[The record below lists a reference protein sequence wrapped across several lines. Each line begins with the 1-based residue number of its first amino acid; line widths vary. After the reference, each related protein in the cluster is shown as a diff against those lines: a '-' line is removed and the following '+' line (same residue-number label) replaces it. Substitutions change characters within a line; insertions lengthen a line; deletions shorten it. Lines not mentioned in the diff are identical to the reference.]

1 MTPLRDSR
9 ERPGTPRW
17 PSRARYAFAAAV
29 ASGAALAAYA
39 WWEST
44 RTQVVHH
51 RVVVPDLPPGLDGL
65 RILHVSD
72 THFPANGA
80 SLERFAELIA
90 ELEYDIVFA
99 TGDYVET
106 AAGWDTAVEAFSL
119 LHAPL
124 GVYASLGAHDY
135 LSPVSTVAEWTDAAL
150 HRLLGGHRKL
160 VDPSPFTNRLEA
172 LGVRVLRNARAQ
184 LEINGEILRIAAAG
198 DDSVGMARL
207 DLALPPDPN
216 PPSTLKTIAK
226 VPSELPPYA
235 GGSVRGSELPP
246 YAGGSVR
253 GSEPPPY
260 AGGLSAQA
268 DWGVGA
274 EPEGGTAGVSPRTPI
289 LGGAPQTP
297 SSPHPHENPNTAN
310 DLTVLLT
317 HSPDAV
323 LRLQR
328 PPPLIFCGHTHG
340 GQIRIPGYGALVR
353 HSRLVDRRQTAGV
366 FQYRNAQ
373 VIVSQ
378 GFGTA
383 VIPLRLLCPPQLA
396 VIELAAG
403 SSASGDDSDS

>member
-1 MTPLRDSR
+1 MTPLQDAC
-9 ERPGTPRW
+9 ERLGTPHST
-17 PSRARYAFAAAV
+17 SRIRRYALAAAV
-29 ASGAALAAYA
+29 AAGATLAAYA

-44 RTQVVHH
+44 RTQIVRH
-51 RVVVPDLPPGLDGL
+51 RVVVPNLPPGLDGL
-65 RILHVSD
+65 RVLHISD
-72 THFPANGA
+72 THFPADGA

-135 LSPVSTVAEWTDAAL
+135 LSPVSTVAEWTDASL

-172 LGVRVLRNARAQ
+172 LGVRVLRNARTQ
-184 LEINGEILRIAAAG
+184 LEINGEILRIAGAG

-207 DLALPPDPN
+207 DLALPTDDD
-216 PPSTLKTIAK
+216 
-226 VPSELPPYA
+226 
-235 GGSVRGSELPP
+235 RG
-246 YAGGSVR
+246 A
-253 GSEPPPY
+253 
-260 AGGLSAQA
+260 
-268 DWGVGA
+268 
-274 EPEGGTAGVSPRTPI
+274 
-289 LGGAPQTP
+289 
-297 SSPHPHENPNTAN
+297 AN
-310 DLTVLLT
+310 SLTVLLT

-340 GQIRIPGYGALVR
+340 GQIRIPGYGAPVR
-353 HSRLVDRRQTAGV
+353 HSRLVNRHQTAGV
-366 FQYRNAQ
+366 FRYRKAQ

-396 VIELAAG
+396 LIELAACPPE
-403 SSASGDDSDS
+403 SGGDSDS

>member
-1 MTPLRDSR
+1 M
-9 ERPGTPRW
+9 PRW
-17 PSRARYAFAAAV
+17 PARARCALAAAV

-44 RTQVVHH
+44 QTRVVRH
-51 RVVVPDLPPGLDGL
+51 RVAIPDLPPGLDGL
-65 RILHVSD
+65 RVLHISD
-72 THFPANGA
+72 THFPADGA

-119 LHAPL
+119 LHAPF
-124 GVYASLGAHDY
+124 GIYASLGAHDY
-135 LSPVSTVAEWTDAAL
+135 LSPVSTLAEWTDAAL
-150 HRLLGGHRKL
+150 HRLRGGHRKL
-160 VDPSPFTNRLEA
+160 VDPSPFTGRLEA
-172 LGVRVLRNARAQ
+172 LGVRVLRNARTQ
-184 LEINGEILRIAAAG
+184 LEINGEILRIAGAG

-207 DLALPPDPN
+207 HLALCPDDDRRA
-216 PPSTLKTIAK
+216 T
-226 VPSELPPYA
+226 
-235 GGSVRGSELPP
+235 
-246 YAGGSVR
+246 
-253 GSEPPPY
+253 
-260 AGGLSAQA
+260 
-268 DWGVGA
+268 
-274 EPEGGTAGVSPRTPI
+274 
-289 LGGAPQTP
+289 
-297 SSPHPHENPNTAN
+297 N

-340 GQIRIPGYGALVR
+340 GQIRIPGYGAPVR

-366 FQYRNAQ
+366 FPYRNAQ

-403 SSASGDDSDS
+403 PSASGDDFDSQSPLRTDLCKSRRRTPPSVSVIPAQAGIGAQCNSESLPPSWGEI